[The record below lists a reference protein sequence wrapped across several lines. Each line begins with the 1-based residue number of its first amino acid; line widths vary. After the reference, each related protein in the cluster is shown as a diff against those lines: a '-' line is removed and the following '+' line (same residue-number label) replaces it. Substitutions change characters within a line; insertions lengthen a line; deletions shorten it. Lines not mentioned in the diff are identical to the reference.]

1 MRLIQI
7 PEQKPKYAIP
17 TELTSELGVEQY
29 QRLVAGNR
37 DEEAFFYRLTKQ
49 ADGSYVGQTSYY
61 VGVDWIDEKTAL
73 QVRPKLED
81 ESGYIDC
88 LKMLNE
94 ALQEPDNAEHLDG
107 LLTVDFNA
115 KPIPLSLSE
124 DLLSPFL
131 VAQFILALKK
141 AVRKGLRQ
149 SYYMVTE
156 NLTSKVKGKIQVAAN
171 IRQNLSKKNIVDN
184 VCRYQ
189 EYGVNSEE
197 NKILKK
203 ALKVASRILTNYR
216 GGFDVEHLKK
226 TIATIKPYFRE
237 VGDDYDLSRVKNYRE
252 NPIFGDY
259 YTALKYGILILKHS
273 AYGYNRDSSKTDST
287 PPYWIDM
294 SRLFELYVFKE
305 LRRHYSAK
313 ELTYQFRTHW
323 RALDYLLDPE
333 DGRPMVIDAK
343 YKPRYHYEDP
353 EIDDLRQI
361 SAYARMEGVYKKL
374 GIEEDRLIDCLIIYA
389 NQACEDQIPGP
400 FSAIAL
406 TPVSHY
412 RRFFKIGISLPVRQ

>member
-1 MRLIQI
+1 MILIQI
-7 PEQKPKYAIP
+7 PEQKPKYAISDR
-17 TELTSELGVEQY
+17 LTSGLSVDQY
-29 QRLVAGNR
+29 QRSIPGSD
-37 DEEAFFYRLTKQ
+37 DEDAYFFRVTRQ
-49 ADGSYVGQTSYY
+49 SDGSYIGQTSYY
-61 VGVDWIDEKTAL
+61 VGVDWINADTAI

-81 ESGYIDC
+81 DSGYIDC

-94 ALQEPDNAEHLDG
+94 ALQEPDNAEHLEG

-131 VAQFILALKK
+131 VAQFILVLKK

-149 SYYMVTE
+149 SYYMVTD
-156 NLTSKVKGKIQVAAN
+156 NLTSKVKGKIQIAAN
-171 IRQNLSKKNIVDN
+171 IRQNLSRRNVVDN

-203 ALKVASRILTNYR
+203 ALEVASRILTTYR
-216 GGFDVEHLKK
+216 GGFDIEHLKK
-226 TIATIKPYFRE
+226 SIAAIKPYFRG
-237 VGDDYDLSRVKNYRE
+237 VGDDYDLSRIKNYRE

-294 SRLFELYVFKE
+294 SKLFELYVFKE
-305 LRRHYSAK
+305 LRRYYSAK
-313 ELTYQFRTHW
+313 EIIYQFCTH
-323 RALDYLLDPE
+323 RRFLDYLLDPE
-333 DGRPMVIDAK
+333 DGTPMVIDAK
-343 YKPRYHYEDP
+343 YKPRYHFEDP
-353 EIDDLRQI
+353 DIDDLRQV

-374 GIEEDRLIDCLIIYA
+374 GIDEDRIIDCLIIYA
-389 NQACEDQIPGP
+389 NQACEDTIPGP
-400 FSAIAL
+400 LNSLSL
-406 TPVSHY
+406 TPISHY